1 MSSSSLTR
9 SQLRRIAIAT
19 LVAFVGLS
27 GTTALGFWQYSRAH
41 RDDISKQVL
50 AARAVAVEQLVTP
63 ETYVPE
69 SAFAHAVSLEGTLR
83 LDLALEACGHP
94 QQGDQGCWLIAP
106 VEPAT
111 SGLASVAVLGWYPID
126 ANDVTVRSVRDRG
139 PQAVSARG
147 RMQPA
152 ELIDK
157 GKAIMQPSETV
168 ASINVNEL
176 AMRWSMPL
184 LDGYVVLDE
193 PVVGSRVTAPLI
205 LPPSGITWRN
215 LIYAW
220 QWWAFAAFV
229 LFLLTRYIIDVRS
242 EAPTIPTA
250 QDAQSAPRE
259 DPS

>member
-1 MSSSSLTR
+1 MSSSNLTR

-41 RDDISKQVL
+41 RDDISQQVL
-50 AARAVAVEQLVTP
+50 AASAVSVAQLVAA
-63 ETYVPE
+63 ESYVPE
-69 SAFAHAVSLEGTLR
+69 SAFAHAVALEGTLR

-94 QQGDQGCWLIAP
+94 QQGVPGCWFIAP

-111 SGLASVAVLGWYPID
+111 SGPASVAVLGWYPID
-126 ANDVTVRSVRDRG
+126 DNDTPLQSVRDRG
-139 PQAVSARG
+139 AQDISARG
-147 RMQPA
+147 RLQPA

-168 ASINVNEL
+168 TSINVNEL

-193 PVVGSRVTAPLI
+193 PVVGSRVTTALI

-229 LFLLTRYIIDVRS
+229 LFLLARYIIDVRS

-250 QDAQSAPRE
+250 PDAQSAPRE